1 MAFAGDA
8 KARFVDMAH
17 ASSSHEFADPRRH
30 DLEFL
35 GLLLAPGDHAVRAQP
50 HRPEQIGHGLRD
62 RSSGMSC

>member
-35 GLLLAPGDHAVRAQP
+35 GLLLAPATTLS
-50 HRPEQIGHGLRD
+50 GHSLIAPNRSAMVCAT